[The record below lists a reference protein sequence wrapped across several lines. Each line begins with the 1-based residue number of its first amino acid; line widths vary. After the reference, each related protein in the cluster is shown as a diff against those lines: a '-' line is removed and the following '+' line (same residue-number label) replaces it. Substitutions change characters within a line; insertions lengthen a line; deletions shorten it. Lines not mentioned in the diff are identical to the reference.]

1 MRLVAWSCFVVS
13 GETGASEVYDVTS
26 ESIPPDLEMSVSINV
41 LRRGKAY
48 TIPQA
53 ARLARTSAPTV
64 RNWLRGYAGQGHRM
78 EPVFGKAKS
87 SRDGEPLQVSFLE
100 LAEIIVVAS
109 YRRRAPRPQARRS
122 RTAPH
127 RASVRAAPM
136 GQPGVPIREPPI
148 RSSRATHDVPV
159 PTAGTWRRGYSRWI
173 STASTPFRS
182 LCRNHS
188 QTSSSRRTTL
198 LAISRPDVVSQ
209 SLLTHGSARDAR
221 WSPGPAFRSR
231 WFDAAGKRIRAS
243 RRSLAPLRSIPTR
256 SRPFCATWLRE
267 TLL

>member
-1 MRLVAWSCFVVS
+1 MGPSGAPCFQLGGFARPWPAWWRLMRLVAWSCFVVS

-109 YRRRAPRPQARRS
+109 YRRRAHGHKPAGLERLRTAHRFARRQWDNLEYPFASLQFDRVGPHMMYQFQQQEPGEGVLALDS
-122 RTAPH
+122 RRPV
-127 RASVRAAPM
+127 RLSVRCA
-136 GQPGVPIREPPI
+136 GITRKLRVRGELRCSLFPG
-148 RSSRATHDVPV
+148 
-159 PTAGTWRRGYSRWI
+159 
-173 STASTPFRS
+173 
-182 LCRNHS
+182 
-188 QTSSSRRTTL
+188 RT
-198 LAISRPDVVSQ
+198 
-209 SLLTHGSARDAR
+209 
-221 WSPGPAFRSR
+221 
-231 WFDAAGKRIRAS
+231 
-243 RRSLAPLRSIPTR
+243 
-256 SRPFCATWLRE
+256 
-267 TLL
+267 